1 MAYRF
6 PFECEPFYM
15 RPLLMTKSIFGAFFT
30 ILIYFV
36 IPIAVALVIILA
48 IAFVLFAILAVLFG
62 WGPSLDEIKAKREKE
77 KSEREQKERDQEANQ
92 GDQKDNQGDQKGNQ
106 GDEKEKQAIPDAYRF
121 TAPLPATASGFGGT
135 YDLTRR
141 LEIELELLG
150 EMVVARK
157 ERLAALKMTHSGDDS
172 SYLEV
177 LEKLE

>member
-1 MAYRF
+1 MPL

-15 RPLLMTKSIFGAFFT
+15 RPLLMIKSITGGFFT

-36 IPIAVALVIILA
+36 IPIAVAAAIIFAIGLVFFVILA
-48 IAFVLFAILAVLFG
+48 AMFG
-62 WGPSLDEIKAKREKE
+62 WAPSSKEIRAKREKE
-77 KSEREQKERDQEANQ
+77 KRERERKELESDQNNREQEQKEDQ
-92 GDQKDNQGDQKGNQ
+92 GK
-106 GDEKEKQAIPDAYRF
+106 PDAYLF
-121 TAPLPATASGFGGT
+121 TAPLPATASGPGGT
-135 YDLTRR
+135 YDLEKR

-157 ERLAALKMTHSGDDS
+157 ERLAALRMTHSEDDS